1 MAPTSSPERH
11 MADIKHELRMLNTRL
26 DALTVKWQLAS
37 MKKALEMI

>member
-1 MAPTSSPERH
+1 MPPISPSEQCV
-11 MADIKHELRMLNTRL
+11 ADIKHELRMLNTHL